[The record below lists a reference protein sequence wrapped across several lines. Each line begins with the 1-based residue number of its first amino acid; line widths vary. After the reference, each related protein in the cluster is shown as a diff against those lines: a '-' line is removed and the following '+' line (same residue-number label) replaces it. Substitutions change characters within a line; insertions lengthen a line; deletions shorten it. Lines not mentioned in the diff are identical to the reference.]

1 MQKNKI
7 AVERGARLKKEIK
20 KRGYIQSEFAKQLGI
35 SLSGLTHLISG
46 RGAIN
51 EIMAYAIEHK
61 FKIGSNYILH
71 GTGKKRPKSEIINRL
86 DQIYESLWSLDNQEQ
101 LKQLMKTLNMFLEL
115 IAKQTEHAEKQVDL
129 LKRIEAHFDAQLDKP
144 ETEIRFS

>member
-20 KRGYIQSEFAKQLGI
+20 KRGYTQTEFAKQLGI
-35 SLSGLTHLISG
+35 SLSGLTYLISG
-46 RGAIN
+46 RSAIN

-86 DQIYESLWSLDNQEQ
+86 DQIYEMQWSVRNQH
-101 LKQLMKTLNMFLEL
+101 KLMKTLDMFSEL
-115 IAKQTEHAEKQVDL
+115 MLKQSDVIREHQGL
-129 LKRIEAHFDAQLDKP
+129 LKRIEAHFDAQLNEP
-144 ETEIRFS
+144 ETEMRLS

>member
-20 KRGYIQSEFAKQLGI
+20 KRGYTQTEFAKQLGI
-35 SLSGLTHLISG
+35 SLSGLTYLISG
-46 RGAIN
+46 RSAIN

-101 LKQLMKTLNMFLEL
+101 LMKTLNMFSEL
-115 IAKQTEHAEKQVDL
+115 IVKQTEHAEKQIDL
-129 LKRIEAHFDAQLDKP
+129 LKRIEAHFDSQMDEP
-144 ETEIRFS
+144 ETEIRLS

>member
-20 KRGYIQSEFAKQLGI
+20 KRGYTQTEFAKQLGI
-35 SLSGLTHLISG
+35 SLSGLTYLISG
-46 RGAIN
+46 RSAIN

-101 LKQLMKTLNMFLEL
+101 LMKTLNMFSEL
-115 IAKQTEHAEKQVDL
+115 IVKQTEHAEKQVDL
-129 LKRIEAHFDAQLDKP
+129 LKRIEAHFDEQLNEP
-144 ETEIRFS
+144 ETEIRLS

>member
-7 AVERGARLKKEIK
+7 AIERGARLKKEIK
-20 KRGYIQSEFAKQLGI
+20 KRGYTQTEFAKQLGI
-35 SLSGLTHLISG
+35 SLSGLTYLISG
-46 RGAIN
+46 RSAIN

-101 LKQLMKTLNMFLEL
+101 LMKTLNMFSEL
-115 IAKQTEHAEKQVDL
+115 IVKQTEHAEKQVDL

>member
-20 KRGYIQSEFAKQLGI
+20 KRGYTQTEFAKQLGI
-35 SLSGLTHLISG
+35 SLSGLTYLISG
-46 RGAIN
+46 RSAIN

-101 LKQLMKTLNMFLEL
+101 LMKTLNMFSEL
-115 IAKQTEHAEKQVDL
+115 IVKQTEHAEKQIDL
-129 LKRIEAHFDAQLDKP
+129 LKRIEAHFDSQMDEP
-144 ETEIRFS
+144 GTEIRLS

>member
-20 KRGYIQSEFAKQLGI
+20 KRGYTQTEFAKQLGI
-35 SLSGLTHLISG
+35 SLSGLTYLISG
-46 RGAIN
+46 RSAIN

-86 DQIYESLWSLDNQEQ
+86 DQIYEMQWSVRNQH
-101 LKQLMKTLNMFLEL
+101 KLMKTLDMFSEL
-115 IAKQTEHAEKQVDL
+115 MLKQSNVIREHQSL
-129 LKRIEAHFDAQLDKP
+129 LKRIEAHFDAQLNEP
-144 ETEIRFS
+144 ETEIRLS

>member
-20 KRGYIQSEFAKQLGI
+20 KRGYTQTEFAKQLGI
-35 SLSGLTHLISG
+35 SLSGLTYLISG
-46 RGAIN
+46 RSAIS

-71 GTGKKRPKSEIINRL
+71 GTGKKRPKSGIINRL
-86 DQIYESLWSLDNQEQ
+86 DQIYEMQWSVKNQH
-101 LKQLMKTLNMFLEL
+101 KLMKTLDMFSEL
-115 IAKQTEHAEKQVDL
+115 MLKQSDVIREHQGL
-129 LKRIEAHFDAQLDKP
+129 LKRIEAHFDAQLNEP
-144 ETEIRFS
+144 ETEIRLS